1 MIGTIDIDIDHQI
14 VGQLTETLTDDQIAL
29 VVRLNRAE
37 REGDFGL
44 TSAFDSHPAI
54 FGENAQNRVVLTV
67 KMCEWSQSE
76 QTDNQPNVQY
86 FLAKSHMNRVFYS

>member
-37 REGDFGL
+37 REGDFRL
-44 TSAFDSHPAI
+44 TSAFDCHPAI
-54 FGENAQNRVVLTV
+54 FGEN
-67 KMCEWSQSE
+67 
-76 QTDNQPNVQY
+76 DG
-86 FLAKSHMNRVFYS
+86 